1 MNVRANSICQL
12 NKSDKKQASS
22 IAPVQGLRVHSD
34 FNKVFT
40 YLSLC
45 QVFVFLFLE

>member
-22 IAPVQGLRVHSD
+22 VAPVQKLRVHSD
-34 FNKVFT
+34 FKVFT